1 MIDDLDSLPSTFRP
15 PKEVTLK
22 TLKKETNKAILTA
35 MERLTSIMNNPES
48 KDTAVIAAS
57 NSIIK
62 LHLTLI
68 DKEQQAY
75 ILDQQR
81 KMNTLRLS
89 KMASDAALVVGDGDY
104 QKNTR
109 EQYPRLDTTFDG
121 DDLYE
126 PDEVL

>member
-89 KMASDAALVVGDGDY
+89 KMASDAALVVGGDY
-104 QKNTR
+104 DSNNKNK
-109 EQYPRLDTTFDG
+109 
-121 DDLYE
+121 
-126 PDEVL
+126 